1 MPAEERYTAAL
12 IRSLAFVR
20 KELITVWRQP
30 RLMVTLVLGPF
41 LILFLF
47 GLGYRETPEP
57 FRTLIVTEDESSV
70 GAEIA
75 DLGEALGAGI
85 ELVERTDDAES
96 ARRRLAKREVDLV
109 VIAPDDALETLSRGE
124 HATFTVLHSEIDP
137 VLTSSVQLLARLGVE
152 EFNRQVLTGVIE
164 TAQSESEQADE
175 LVARIEETGG
185 SDALERVQTTDPS
198 LLVSPFTVETD
209 ALVEPPSTQAAFYA
223 PGVLVLLVQHLAL
236 TFAALSLVRER
247 ELGITEIYRISPL
260 TVRETLAGK
269 YLSFLILGLF
279 LAAALT
285 ATMLILGVE
294 IQGPVW
300 SFTVIVALV
309 ILASLGLGFALSGLA
324 RSDSQAVQYSMV
336 VLLVSIFFTG
346 FVLPLDQ
353 LTAPV
358 RWVSYL
364 VPGTYGIGGLH
375 DVIFRGQ
382 QARPELMGG
391 LLLYAAVMAVLAWLA
406 LRRDV
411 QPARSRKLS

>member
-57 FRTLIVTEDESSV
+57 FRTLIVTEDEASFS
-70 GAEIA
+70 GEIA

-96 ARRRLAKREVDLV
+96 ARRRLADREVDLV
-109 VIAPDDALETLSRGE
+109 VIAPDDALETLGRGE

-137 VLTSSVQLLARLGVE
+137 VLTSSVQLLARLGVD

-175 LVARIEETGG
+175 LVAEIEETGG
-185 SDALERVQTTDPS
+185 SDALERVQTTDPG
-198 LLVSPFTVETD
+198 LLVSPFAVETD

-269 YLSFLILGLF
+269 YLAFLILGLF

-285 ATMLILGVE
+285 STMLLLGVV
-294 IQGPVW
+294 IQGPLW

-375 DVIFRGQ
+375 DVTFRGQ
-382 QARPELMGG
+382 EARLEIMGG

-411 QPARSRKLS
+411 QPARSQKLS

>member
-30 RLMVTLVLGPF
+30 RLMATLVLGPF

-57 FRTLIVTEDESSV
+57 FRTLIVTEDEASF

-96 ARRRLAKREVDLV
+96 ARRRLANREVDLV
-109 VIAPDDALETLSRGE
+109 VIAPDDALETLGRGE

-137 VLTSSVQLLARLGVE
+137 VLTSSVQLLARLGID
-152 EFNRQVLTGVIE
+152 EFNRRVLTGVIE
-164 TAQSESEQADE
+164 AAQSESEQAE
-175 LVARIEETGG
+175 GLVAEIEETGG
-185 SDALERVQTTDPS
+185 SDALERVQTTDPN
-198 LLVSPFTVETD
+198 LLVSPFAVETD
-209 ALVEPPSTQAAFYA
+209 ALVEPPSSQAAFYA
-223 PGVLVLLVQHLAL
+223 PGVLVLLAQHLAL

-247 ELGITEIYRISPL
+247 GLGITEIYRISPL

-285 ATMLILGVE
+285 ATMLLLGVE

-300 SFTVIVALV
+300 SFAVIVALV

-358 RWVSYL
+358 RWVSFL

-382 QARPELMGG
+382 AARLELMGG

-406 LRRDV
+406 VRRDV
-411 QPARSRKLS
+411 EPARSQKLA